1 MALTLLCAGPWEVIV
16 PIATLR
22 SSQVEKKTAKVC
34 LVESGRLVHRFVT
47 SEVHPCPS
55 SLSSQYYTQ
64 LQSPVTLDYI
74 EE

>member
-22 SSQVEKKTAKVC
+22 SPQVGKKTAKVH
-34 LVESGRLVHRFVT
+34 LVELGRLVHRFVT
-47 SEVHPCPS
+47 NEVRPCPP

-64 LQSPVTLDYI
+64 LQSPVTFDYI